1 MRAITP
7 HFPSTERRC
16 SLSHEQFGILA
27 FCIVTASIL
36 PYVWK
41 IAGGK
46 ADTSVT
52 GWAIST
58 VTGFVTFLTYGGI
71 GATDNIW
78 IAALELVD
86 PALVVIA
93 AVIGRNRWE
102 KPSRYDASAV
112 LLAIVALS
120 LHIVSHRNG
129 MEQIAYWSA
138 IAADLCGATQVV
150 LFAWRR
156 PQDEQPVPWAISIIG
171 TILSFWSIENFSIGQ
186 TSLPVYQLVFC
197 SLIFFPAVRYRVRKR
212 TLSRRHP

>member
-1 MRAITP
+1 M
-7 HFPSTERRC
+7 ERRC
-16 SLSHEQFGILA
+16 SLTHEQIGFLA

-41 IAGGK
+41 IARGH

-71 GATDNIW
+71 GATGNLW

-86 PALVVIA
+86 PALVVAA

-102 KPSRYDASAV
+102 KPSRYDVGAI
-112 LLAIVALS
+112 LLATVALT
-120 LHIVSHRNG
+120 LHVVSHRNG

-138 IAADLCGATQVV
+138 LTADLCGATQVV

-156 PQDEQPVPWAISIIG
+156 PWDEQPVPWAISIVG
-171 TILSFWSIENFSIGQ
+171 TVLSFWSIENFSVGQ
-186 TSLPVYQLVFC
+186 TSLPIYQLLFC
-197 SLIFFPAVRYRVRKR
+197 SLIFFPAVRYWIHKKNPI
-212 TLSRRHP
+212 RRQP